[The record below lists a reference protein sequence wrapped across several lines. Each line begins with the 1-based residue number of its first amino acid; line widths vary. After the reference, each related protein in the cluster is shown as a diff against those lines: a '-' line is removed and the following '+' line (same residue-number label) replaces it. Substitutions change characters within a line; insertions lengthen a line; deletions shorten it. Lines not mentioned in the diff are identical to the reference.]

1 MNAKQLRAIQSPLK
15 EKSKSDPSSA
25 LVTLRATGRA
35 SADLSCSVETVKGLV
50 AAGPHPAM
58 GGDGTLACSGN
69 MLLEAL
75 VACSGVTL
83 RAVATAMEIELRDA
97 VITAEGDLD
106 FRSTLAISKEAP
118 VGFKNVRLR
127 FELDTDAS
135 EERRAALIRL
145 TQRYCVA
152 LQTLRPIAVE
162 HM

>member
-15 EKSKSDPSSA
+15 EKYKSDPSSA

-106 FRSTLAISKEAP
+106 FRGTLAISKETP

-135 EERRAALIRL
+135 EEQRAALIRL
-145 TQRYCVA
+145 TQRYCVV

-162 HM
+162 HI

>member
-1 MNAKQLRAIQSPLK
+1 MSAEQLRAIQSPLK
-15 EKSKSDPSSA
+15 QQYKDDPSSA
-25 LVTLRATGRA
+25 PVTLRGKGRA
-35 SADLSCSVETVKGLV
+35 SADLSCNVETVKGLV
-50 AAGPHPAM
+50 AADPHPAI

-106 FRSTLAISKEAP
+106 FRGSLAISKEAP

-127 FELDTDAS
+127 FELDTVLPKS
-135 EERRAALIRL
+135 SAL
-145 TQRYCVA
+145 
-152 LQTLRPIAVE
+152 
-162 HM
+162 H